1 MSVSASEK
9 HRQVA
14 TPGVVWAGTVRVAG
28 LGGLRAVLDERGISL
43 PPLLDAAGLPKS
55 LFDDPDNLVDL
66 HRAAQLLDLAAGQAG
81 CPHLGL
87 LCGQLFRPDT
97 IGVVGR
103 LAENATDIG
112 SGLRGLTLNL
122 HLHGH
127 AFVPTLTT
135 VGDSAEFGMRLSPD
149 LRGNTVPAIDLGMAA
164 AFAIV
169 SALCGPGW
177 APSEVLL
184 GRRPPVR
191 REPYDR
197 FFGVRVRFDSDRNA
211 IVFPAT
217 WLGRPVHGASA
228 AKRALLER
236 ELAVMAQRQPLPA
249 AAMAR
254 RSAIACIARGHLS
267 VAAVASALGIHPRM
281 LNRRLAQERT
291 SVFEL
296 IKEVRFQIAR
306 DLLANTSLPITE
318 IAATLLYAN
327 NGTFTRAFRLWSG
340 ESPRDWRLGN
350 GATPPLG
357 SHPHV
362 KPGVHSS
369 GETRR

>member
-1 MSVSASEK
+1 MPEK
-9 HRQVA
+9 SMQAGISRVA
-14 TPGVVWAGTVRVAG
+14 APGTVRAAS
-28 LGGLRAVLDERGISL
+28 LGGLRVVLDERAIPL
-43 PPLLDAAGLPKS
+43 PPLLDAVGLPGD
-55 LFDDPDNLVDL
+55 LFDDPDRLIDVE
-66 HRAAQLLDLAAGQAG
+66 RAAGLLDLAARRAD

-87 LCGQLFRPDT
+87 LCGRLFRPDT
-97 IGVVGR
+97 IGIVGK

-112 SGLRGLTLNL
+112 SGLRGLALNL
-122 HLHGH
+122 HLNGH

-149 LRGNTVPAIDLGMAA
+149 LQGNTVPAVDLGMAA

-184 GRRPPVR
+184 GRRPTA

-217 WLGRPVHGASA
+217 WLGRPVHGANA

-236 ELAVMAQRQPLPA
+236 ELAVMAQRQPLPV

-254 RSAIACIARGHLS
+254 RSVIACIARGHLS
-267 VAAVASALGIHPRM
+267 VAAVASALGLHPRM
-281 LNRRLAQERT
+281 LNRRLAQEGT

-296 IKEVRFQIAR
+296 MKEVRFQIAR
-306 DLLANTSLPITE
+306 DLLANTALPITE

-327 NGTFTRAFRLWSG
+327 NGAFTRAFRLWSG
-340 ESPRDWRLGN
+340 ESPRDWRLGH
-350 GATPPLG
+350 GATPRDAA
-357 SHPHV
+357 
-362 KPGVHSS
+362 
-369 GETRR
+369 TAR